1 MSKFEEKYRFE
12 AKRPGK
18 SYLVSDSGM
27 TLIYIN
33 PMTVKPKENP

>member
-1 MSKFEEKYRFE
+1 MDDVEKNIE
-12 AKRPGK
+12 LKVKKTGK